1 MWPLLLTQWELREGP
16 GNGLQGGKVIVLG
29 SVQSLVAADITMC
42 EHLLAG
48 GTHTAVQAH
57 LPGVGLPCIL
67 LVLLGFGAR
76 RPLSA
81 SEVPVR
87 RQQLLL
93 LGRVGQEH
101 QQLVEDLLEALPE
114 QVPAALVI
122 LGCGDHALSELP
134 RVVLELAEASL
145 VTLQEVLDGLDEL
158 QVPLP
163 EILRDQV
170 GLWRWCQ
177 PGCFCGRGSA
187 GDTGWVGAG
196 QEAGKAGGWL
206 TDRRRYQTWRRWGW
220 SALQE
225 YHSAEACGG
234 STP

>member
-1 MWPLLLTQWELREGP
+1 MWPLLLTQWELREGS
-16 GNGLQGGKVIVLG
+16 GNGLQGGEVIVLG

-42 EHLLAG
+42 KHLLAG
-48 GTHTAVQAH
+48 GAHAAVQAH
-57 LPGVGLPCIL
+57 LPGVGLPCVLLIL
-67 LVLLGFGAR
+67 LGLGAG

-81 SEVPVR
+81 SEVPVCG
-87 RQQLLL
+87 QQLLL
-93 LGRVGQEH
+93 LGCVGQEH

-122 LGCGDHALSELP
+122 LGCRDHALPPRARPSHAWPRSGPQAAGCHPPLPYQPDLSELP
-134 RVVLELAEASL
+134 RVVLEFAEASL

-177 PGCFCGRGSA
+177 PGSRG
-187 GDTGWVGAG
+187 WEREKM
-196 QEAGKAGGWL
+196 EASRKVSDGP
-206 TDRRRYQTWRRWGW
+206 R
-220 SALQE
+220 
-225 YHSAEACGG
+225 
-234 STP
+234 